1 MERDR
6 NQVLVTIFEPLNQA
20 RLKVGFNFQIVKSN
34 EPMNS
39 LYLQASLGLDSCTC
53 N

>member
-39 LYLQASLGLDSCTC
+39 LSSGLFGLGFLYL
-53 N
+53 